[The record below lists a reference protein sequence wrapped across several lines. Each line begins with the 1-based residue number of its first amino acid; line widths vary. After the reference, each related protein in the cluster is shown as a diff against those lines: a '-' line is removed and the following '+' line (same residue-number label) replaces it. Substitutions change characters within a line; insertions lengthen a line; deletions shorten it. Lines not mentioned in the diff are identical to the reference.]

1 MTFLVWNRVKIW
13 VTGRYTPAK
22 NSQEY
27 PQDTVQVTT
36 MQM

>member
-1 MTFLVWNRVKIW
+1 MFKWFWNIFSL
-13 VTGRYTPAK
+13 GAPGYTPAK

-36 MQM
+36 VQM